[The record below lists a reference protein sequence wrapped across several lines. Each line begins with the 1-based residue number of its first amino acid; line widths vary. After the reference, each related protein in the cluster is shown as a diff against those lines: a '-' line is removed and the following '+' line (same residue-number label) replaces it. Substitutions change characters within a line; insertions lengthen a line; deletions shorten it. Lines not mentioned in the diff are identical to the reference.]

1 MELGFWKKLTLRQA
15 QGKQQPIMVI
25 APMSGVTDEA
35 FRQMFLKYGRPD
47 VFWTEFVS
55 ADGLFSRGKKF
66 CIKILNFDKKEKPIV
81 AQLFGSDPAYFEKAA
96 ALVAELG
103 FDGVDI
109 NMGCPDR
116 AIERKGGGSAL
127 IKTPQ
132 IAKEIIRAAKR
143 GALRGAQGK
152 QVAIPVSV
160 KTRIGYDKNEIEEW
174 IPAILEEKPAVL
186 TVHFRTRND
195 TYAKKANWKLAE
207 EILKL
212 RDKYSPETLIFG
224 NGDVKT
230 LAEAKEL
237 AKENKLDGIMVGRA
251 VIGDPWF
258 FSGKNPSD
266 EERLKAVIKHAEIFD
281 NLHKDD
287 PIKNGHYKR
296 FESLKKHFHASV
308 KGFNGAKELRDQ
320 LMKVKNTQEVKKAI
334 NDFLF
339 TNSEK

>member
-1 MELGFWKKLTLRQA
+1 MELGFWKKL
-15 QGKQQPIMVI
+15 KKPIMVI

-35 FRQMFLKYGRPD
+35 FRLMFLKHGRPD

-66 CIKILNFDKKEKPIV
+66 CIKILDFDKKEKPIV
-81 AQLFGSDPAYFEKAA
+81 AQLFGAEPEYFEKAA

-116 AIERKGGGSAL
+116 AIEKKGGGSAL

-132 IAKEIIRAAKR
+132 IAKEIIRATKK
-143 GALRGAQGK
+143 GAGK
-152 QVAIPVSV
+152 MPVSV
-160 KTRIGYDKNEIEEW
+160 KTRIGYDKNEIKEW

-186 TVHFRTRND
+186 TIHFRTRND

-224 NGDVKT
+224 NGDVNT
-230 LAEAKEL
+230 LIEAKKL

-251 VIGDPWF
+251 VVGDPWF
-258 FSGKNPSD
+258 FAPRSLGEVGFGKFPSD
-266 EERLKAVIKHAEIFD
+266 TERLQAVIEHAEIFD
-281 NLHKDD
+281 GLHKED
-287 PIKNGHYKR
+287 PVKNGHYKR
-296 FESLKKHFHASV
+296 FESLKKHFHAYV
-308 KGFNGAKELRDQ
+308 KGFNGAKDLRDQ
-320 LMKVKNTQEVKKAI
+320 LMKVKNTAEVKKLV
-334 NDFLF
+334 NDFLLQNR
-339 TNSEK
+339 TK

>member
-1 MELGFWKKLTLRQA
+1 
-15 QGKQQPIMVI
+15 
-25 APMSGVTDEA
+25 MSGVTDEA
-35 FRQMFLKYGRPD
+35 FRLMFLKYGRPD

-66 CIKILNFDKKEKPIV
+66 CIKILNFDKKQKPII
-81 AQLFGSDPAYFEKAA
+81 AQLFGSEPEYFEKAA

-116 AIERKGGGSAL
+116 AIEKKGGGSAL

-143 GALRGAQGK
+143 GALRGVQGK
-152 QVAIPVSV
+152 KGVIPVSV

-174 IPAILEEKPAVL
+174 ITAILEEKPAVL

-195 TYAKKANWKLAE
+195 TYAKKANWKLAKD
-207 EILKL
+207 ILKL

-224 NGDVKT
+224 NGDVKS
-230 LAEAKEL
+230 LAEAKKL
-237 AKENKLDGIMVGRA
+237 AKENNLDGIMVGRA
-251 VIGDPWF
+251 VVGDPWF

-266 EERLKAVIKHAEIFD
+266 AERLKAVIEHAEIFD
-281 NLHKDD
+281 ALHKNE
-287 PIKNGHYKR
+287 IVKNGHYKR
-296 FESLKKHFHASV
+296 FESLKKHFHAYV
-308 KGFNGAKELRDQ
+308 KGFNGAQELRNQ
-320 LMKVKNTQEVKKAI
+320 LMKVKNTTEAKKII
-334 NDFLF
+334 NDFLHAQ
-339 TNSEK
+339 SSPKRLQI